1 MNLNL
6 MAQKECR
13 R

>member
-6 MAQKECR
+6 MCSL
-13 R
+13 